1 MSAAK
6 WSWMRVGFGRDLDAK
21 AVGSLVRAVV
31 SDRRREAAVFET
43 ELTGGRTGFR
53 LGGSPASVARAGS
66 LLRTFVPTALT
77 ADIEE
82 PQFGAADGVWVRRVR
97 LSRATRAIDG
107 SQGEA
112 VSRSLLSIGS
122 QLRSGERVVV
132 RWVLGPRL
140 AAAAVPNRLES
151 APAESVGEVVR
162 RAVFGPGDRVDSER
176 RRALAD
182 KVNVPGARIL
192 GQIVVEAGVETRAR
206 ELVRDVIEALNGAQA
221 PGVSLFTSREPGGP
235 RVRVPRWR
243 WPLALNADE
252 LTALLGWPFGDAA
265 YPGVDRSQPTP
276 TPPTVVTSARRGER
290 VVGVSTFPGAEQD
303 LALSPADAV
312 MHLLVTGPTGVGKS
326 TLLANLAAADVAAG
340 CGVIVIDPKGD
351 LIDTLLRHIPPERLD
366 DVVLIDPADDQH
378 PVGLNPLR
386 APGVVSEVIADQVLA
401 VFHGLY
407 RDSWGPRTQDV
418 LHTALLTLLAHPGA
432 TLTALPVLLSNP
444 AARRSFTGAVAGDVA
459 VGPFWAWYEQLSDA
473 ERSQVIAPVMNKL
486 RAFLLRPRVRAIL
499 GQAEP
504 RFDMT
509 TLFTR
514 RRIVLVNLAKGL
526 IGPEASALLGSLVVS
541 QLWAATQ
548 QRAAIEPGRRHPVM
562 AYVDEFQD
570 YLHLPTDL
578 ADVLAQARG
587 LGLGLT
593 LANQHL
599 DQLTKSMRSAVMANC
614 RSKVCFQLDHDDAA
628 VLARHTT
635 GILEARDFEALG
647 RFEIYASLVTNGRV
661 TPFASGRTTDLPTAA
676 SDPEAVRD
684 ASRERFAN
692 PLAEVEAEIAH
703 LTQTAKP
710 PDGPGAGP
718 GESSGEVGRRP
729 RRRP

>member
-1 MSAAK
+1 VSAVDR
-6 WSWMRVGFGRDLDAK
+6 SWVEVSFGRELDSE
-21 AVGSLVRAVV
+21 AVGSLARAVV
-31 SDRRREAAVFET
+31 SDRRREAVVFET
-43 ELTGGRTGFR
+43 ELTPKSTMFR
-53 LGGSPASVARAGS
+53 VGGSTASVARVTS
-66 LLRTFVPTALT
+66 LLRTFVPTAVT
-77 ADIEE
+77 NDIDE
-82 PQFGAADGVWVRRVR
+82 PQFGADEGVWVRRVR
-97 LSRATRAIDG
+97 LSRATRSLDV
-107 SQGEA
+107 SRGES
-112 VSRSLLSIGS
+112 VSRSLLSISS
-122 QLRSGERVVV
+122 QLRSGERSGERVTV

-140 AAAAVPNRLES
+140 AATAVPNRLKS
-151 APAESVGEVVR
+151 APADSVGDVVR
-162 RAVFGPGDRVDSER
+162 RAVFGPGDRVDPER

-182 KVNVPGARIL
+182 KVNVPGARVL
-192 GQIVVEAGVETRAR
+192 GQIVVEAGIEIRAR

-235 RVRVPRWR
+235 VVRVPRWR
-243 WPLALNADE
+243 WPLSLNADE
-252 LTALLGWPFGDAA
+252 LTTVLGWPFGDAA

-276 TPPTVVTSARRGER
+276 TPPPSGSSHGQR
-290 VVGVSTFPGAEQD
+290 VVGVSTFPGAEHD
-303 LALSPADAV
+303 LALSPADAL

-326 TLLANLAAADVAAG
+326 TLLANLAAADIAAG
-340 CGVIVIDPKGD
+340 RGVIVIDPKGD
-351 LIDTLLRHIPPERLD
+351 LIDTLLRHIPSQRLH

-386 APGVVSEVIADQVLA
+386 APGVVSEVVADQVLA

-444 AARRSFTGAVAGDVA
+444 ATRRSLTGAVAGDVA
-459 VGPFWAWYEQLSDA
+459 VGPFWAWYEQLSAA

-614 RSKVCFQLDHDDAA
+614 RSKVCFQLDHDDAT

-661 TPFASGRTTDLPTAA
+661 TPFASGRTTNLPTAV
-676 SDPEAVRD
+676 SDSATVRA
-684 ASRERFAN
+684 ASRERFAR
-692 PLAEVEAEIAH
+692 PLVEVEAEIAR
-703 LTQTAKP
+703 LTQP
-710 PDGPGAGP
+710 PGPSDDPGAG
-718 GESSGEVGRRP
+718 SGEVGRRP